1 MSEGRVFSQSENRR
15 IETIETMSESIAKK
29 TTITVDVKDMT
40 ERINDLANVIELAKS
55 MLNDLSKATV
65 TFETKEE

>member
-1 MSEGRVFSQSENRR
+1 MSEGRVFRQSENRR
-15 IETIETMSESIAKK
+15 IETIETMSESAAKK

-65 TFETKEE
+65 TFETNEE

>member
-1 MSEGRVFSQSENRR
+1 VSEGRVFSQSENRR

>member
-1 MSEGRVFSQSENRR
+1 
-15 IETIETMSESIAKK
+15 MSESIAKK